1 MLRNRT
7 KLTADREC
15 LPWLYKVATNYCLNV
30 IRDGSRLEFHRPE
43 DLPVQETEP
52 IAEKR
57 VLAREEIFSLL
68 TFVDTKTKQIAIY
81 KHMDGMTQAE
91 IAREMGISRKTIGK
105 KLNLFMQ
112 KARELASQKKVS

>member
-15 LPWLYKVATNYCLNV
+15 LPWLYRVATNYCLNV
-30 IRDGSRLEFHRPE
+30 IRDGRRLEFHRPE
-43 DLPVQETEP
+43 DLPVQKTEP

-57 VLAREEIFSLL
+57 VLAHEEVFSLL
-68 TFVDTKTKQIAIY
+68 ASVDVRTQQIAIY
-81 KHMDGMTQAE
+81 KLVDGMTQAE
-91 IAREMGISRKTIGK
+91 IARVMGISRKTIGK

-112 KARELASQKKVS
+112 KTRELASQKKVS